1 MKRWSATGWTALLLA
16 LGAMPAGAATVDDL
30 RWMAGSWASD
40 SAGVR
45 IEEHWTAP
53 LGGLMVGMHRDVIGR
68 RATGFEFM
76 RIRGDSIGLV
86 LLAQPGGRPPHPFR
100 VKELTARSVV
110 FEDPEHD
117 FPQRVMY
124 WLDDRGAL
132 HARAEGMMNGRLEG
146 ENWRWKRTSLAE
158 PRARKVAKNQ

>member
-1 MKRWSATGWTALLLA
+1 MNVKVVLLA
-16 LGAMPAGAATVDDL
+16 FVGVIGAAAAHAATVDDL

-40 SAGVR
+40 SGGVR

-53 LGGLMVGMHRDVIGR
+53 AGGLMVGMHRDVIGG
-68 RATGFEFM
+68 RATGFEFA
-76 RIRGDSIGLV
+76 RIRADSAGLV

-100 VKELTARSVV
+100 LKESGARRVV

-124 WLDDRGAL
+124 WLDTRGRL
-132 HARAEGMMNGRLEG
+132 HARVEGMMDGKLEG
-146 ENWRWKRTSLAE
+146 ENWCWKKASLLE
-158 PRARKVAKNQ
+158 PVAKRRR

>member
-1 MKRWSATGWTALLLA
+1 MVMLA
-16 LGAMPAGAATVDDL
+16 LGAMAARADTVDQL

-53 LGGLMVGMHRDVIGR
+53 YGGLMVGMHRDVIGG
-68 RATGFEFM
+68 RATGFEFF

-86 LLAQPGGRPPHPFR
+86 YLSQPGGRPPHPFR

-117 FPQRVMY
+117 FPQRLMY

-132 HARAEGMMNGRLEG
+132 HARIEGTMNGKLAS
-146 ENWRWKRTSLAE
+146 ENWRWKRTTLAE
-158 PRARKVAKNQ
+158 PKAGKAAKKK